1 MLRTVIVG
9 VFLALYILLVGPP
22 FILHC
27 LLTRSPELL
36 YRVGVAGAKFALRLG
51 GVRIQARGVENIPP
65 GVCLFVANHTSNVD
79 PPAVVGAIPRRVAL
93 LGKKEVFRIP
103 ILSRALLLADFLPVD
118 RSQRA
123 AAIASSE
130 KAVANLKRGVSYL
143 VFPEGTRSPD
153 GRLRPFKKGTFIM
166 AIQAGVPVVP
176 VAVTGAHRLMRKG
189 SSALLPGVAEVCFL
203 PAMDAAPYSESQ
215 RDELRNPVHAAMAS
229 ALPADQQPMQTPS
242 LEEES

>member
-1 MLRTVIVG
+1 MLRTFIAG
-9 VFLALYILLVGPP
+9 GFLALYVLLIGPP

-27 LLTRSPELL
+27 LLTGSPELL

-51 GVRIQARGVENIPP
+51 GVRVRVTGRENIPQ

-79 PPAVVGAIPRRVAL
+79 PPAVVGAIPGRVAL

-118 RSQRA
+118 RGQRA
-123 AAIASSE
+123 AAIATAE

-143 VFPEGTRSPD
+143 VFPEGTRSHD
-153 GRLRPFKKGTFIM
+153 GRLRPFKKGTFVM

-176 VAVTGAHRLMRKG
+176 VALAGAHRLMRKG
-189 SSALLPGVAEVCFL
+189 SSALSPGVVDVRFL
-203 PAMDAAPYSESQ
+203 PAIDAAPYGEQQ
-215 RDELRNPVHAAMAS
+215 RNELRTRVHAAIAA
-229 ALPADQQPMQTPS
+229 ALPADQQPVEAAP
-242 LEEES
+242 LEDDA